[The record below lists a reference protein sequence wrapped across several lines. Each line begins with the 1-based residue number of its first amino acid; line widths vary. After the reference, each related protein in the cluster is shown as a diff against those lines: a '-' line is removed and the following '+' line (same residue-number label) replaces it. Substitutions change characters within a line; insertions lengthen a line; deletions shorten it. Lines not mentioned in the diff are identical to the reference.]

1 MVAEFPQLG
10 EVRDQRSGLRTAMLH
25 LEDSAAAPVA
35 DRGDAWRAELDLGLA
50 EVRSAWARHVA
61 VTEAPDGLF
70 EQIRTDAPQLSPRIQ
85 QLHREHEDLQVA
97 LTLITDDEPA
107 DADGARELVID
118 LVAKL
123 VRHRQHGAD
132 VIYEAYSVDVGGDG

>member
-1 MVAEFPQLG
+1 MAAEFPQLG
-10 EVRDQRSGLRTAMLH
+10 EVRDQRSGLRTAMIH
-25 LEDSAAAPVA
+25 LEDSAAAPIA
-35 DRGDAWRAELDLGLA
+35 DRSDAWRAELDLSLA
-50 EVRSAWARHVA
+50 EIRSAWARHIA

-85 QLHREHEDLQVA
+85 RLHREHEDLQSA
-97 LTLITDDEPA
+97 LGSITDDQPTDPE
-107 DADGARELVID
+107 GARELVID

-132 VIYEAYSVDVGGDG
+132 VIYEAYSVDVGGGG